1 MPKEEND
8 LRDRTKDFA
17 LRIMRMFSSLPKTTE
32 AQTLGKQALR
42 SGTAAG
48 ANYREAYRGRSKA
61 EFISK
66 CGDSLRELEET
77 GYWLELLVD
86 GKIVKPTKLSALRQE
101 CDELIAIFVTILK
114 RSKRF
119 LNSSIRLLPFF
130 HHSHVWTNSQTAAER
145 MAAKVES
152 TSAARRDC
160 RTLKSGL

>member
-8 LRDRTKDFA
+8 LRERTKDFA

-32 AQTLGKQALR
+32 AQTLGKQVLR

-86 GKIVKPTKLSALRQE
+86 GKIVEPTKLPALRQE

-114 RSKRF
+114 RSKAI
-119 LNSSIRLLPFF
+119 S
-130 HHSHVWTNSQTAAER
+130 
-145 MAAKVES
+145 
-152 TSAARRDC
+152 
-160 RTLKSGL
+160 